1 MQGKSFVCVG
11 LFAILP
17 FDAPFSCANNKEM
30 SRKVNMTDHTRISD
44 LTFEAL
50 SLSNLSPE
58 F

>member
-44 LTFEAL
+44 LTFEA
-50 SLSNLSPE
+50 SPE